1 MKYQFNITRFSQLIQ
16 ETGDSIYRVQKKVG
30 RTNRDGIQSWIEGKI
45 LRGEDIIDVCN
56 GYGISP
62 LEFFLQ
68 DGSPLLAEVNKEQKD
83 NAETELLKLQL
94 ASVSERAELEKAH
107 AQAISTLAKDHLR
120 ELMQKDIDLAK
131 KEIQMR
137 DEIRHELKAEYEER
151 IRKMREEYEEQI
163 RDLRNQLL
171 DLTTQY
177 RELEILGGRGPVTAV
192 AECKGS
198 NYMAGK
204 K

>member
-30 RTNRDGIQSWIEGKI
+30 RTNRDGILRWIDGEI
-45 LRGEDIIDVCN
+45 LRGEDIVDVCN

-68 DGSPLLAEVNKEQKD
+68 DGNPLLAEVNKEQKD

-107 AQAISTLAKDHLR
+107 AQAISTLEKEHLR
-120 ELMQKDIDLAK
+120 ELMQQEIDLSK
-131 KEIQMR
+131 KEVQMREEIRREMR
-137 DEIRHELKAEYEER
+137 DEYES
-151 IRKMREEYEEQI
+151 QI
-163 RDLRNQLL
+163 ATLRNQLL

-177 RELEILGGRGPVTAV
+177 RELELTARSFSNITAV
-192 AECKGS
+192 ADNKGS
-198 NYMAGK
+198 NYIAK